1 MKRRL
6 NRNPLSEDG
15 DNMDEVNI
23 LTDQQY
29 ALLTFIAACNRNSYD
44 PTEEEV
50 MLWWDNRQ
58 PAPAEYKTV
67 EVQSLFG
74 GPSGPLSS
82 LSAGSLF
89 GTSESLSK
97 MLETMVGNQSWSLG
111 GPSGASFLPRTHRE
125 LVKPA
130 ETTLEHLVRLTWLEE
145 IGPDESPAL
154 RLTKLGHALLR
165 DRERENTDSEDVS
178 VVVLK
183 ADDPLAYP
191 QLVGQLA
198 NVGEGLLVDP
208 YLKLNDLHRIVV
220 STGLTRLLV
229 TGVRNNQREL
239 AAMQTYLDSPSLSR
253 DIEVRCSMELHDRL
267 LIADDEEEPILTLGT
282 SLNGVGRKLTVLSPV
297 PSSEHSTLRDAYET
311 IWENAELVGPEYDED
326 EDLDDEDLD
335 DEDSDDED
343 SDDEGPDTDEVE
355 GDAAS

>member
-1 MKRRL
+1 
-6 NRNPLSEDG
+6 
-15 DNMDEVNI
+15 MDEVNI

-67 EVQSLFG
+67 EVPSVFS
-74 GPSGPLSS
+74 GPSSPLSS
-82 LSAGSLF
+82 LSSASLF
-89 GTSESLSK
+89 GRSESLSK
-97 MLETMVGNQSWSLG
+97 MFETMLADRVWGGLG
-111 GPSGASFLPRTHRE
+111 GSGYITRYLQNTRRE

-145 IGPDESPAL
+145 IGPDESPARPPAL

-165 DRERENTDSEDVS
+165 DRERESADSEDVS
-178 VVVLK
+178 VVVLQV
-183 ADDPLAYP
+183 DDPLAYP

-198 NVGEGLLVDP
+198 NAGEGLLVDP
-208 YLKLNDLHRIVV
+208 YLKLADLNRIVV
-220 STGLTRLLV
+220 STSLTRLLV
-229 TGVRNNQREL
+229 TGVKSNQSEI

-253 DIEVRCSMELHDRL
+253 HVEVRSSMELHDRL

-326 EDLDDEDLD
+326 EALD
-335 DEDSDDED
+335 DEDSDN
-343 SDDEGPDTDEVE
+343 EGPDTDEVE

>member
-1 MKRRL
+1 
-6 NRNPLSEDG
+6 
-15 DNMDEVNI
+15 MDEVNI

-58 PAPAEYKTV
+58 PAPPEYKTV
-67 EVQSLFG
+67 EVPSLFG
-74 GPSGPLSS
+74 GPSGPLSA

-97 MLETMVGNQSWSLG
+97 MFETMVGDQSWLLG
-111 GPSGASFLPRTHRE
+111 GPSVASFLPRTHRE

-145 IGPDESPAL
+145 IGPDESPARPPAL

-198 NVGEGLLVDP
+198 NIGEGLLVDP

-326 EDLDDEDLD
+326 DEDDE
-335 DEDSDDED
+335 
-343 SDDEGPDTDEVE
+343 DDEGPDTDEAE
-355 GDAAS
+355 GSEAS